1 MAVAPH
7 IWPMNCSSADRQSLA
22 KRLASVKRDIH
33 VRPEARKEA
42 TDRSISSSSVLISS
56 VL

>member
-42 TDRSISSSSVLISS
+42 TDCSISSSSVLISS